1 METIL
6 SEKTEKAT
14 DGVSRTLEAIARD
27 NPSKLKLFEKI
38 YDRKAA
44 ITECIEG
51 QCLDCMGFDTKGIK
65 ECGDHRCPLHRFRP
79 YQDK

>member
-6 SEKTEKAT
+6 STQT
-14 DGVSRTLEAIARD
+14 PIHSDGVIRMLAKVTAE

-38 YDRKAA
+38 YARKAA
-44 ITECIEG
+44 MSEAIEG
-51 QCLDCMGFDTKGIK
+51 QCLDCMGFDTKGIAA
-65 ECGDHRCPLHRFRP
+65 CADLRCPLHRFRP